1 MPIERR
7 IVSYIAILIATIYY
21 FFGRAEAATPDRT
34 TVSGQECEQAR
45 GRMFECDKPRAP
57 RVVSPR

>member
-7 IVSYIAILIATIYY
+7 LVSYIAMLIATIYY
-21 FFGRAEAATPDRT
+21 FFGRAEAATPDRP

-45 GRMFECDKPRAP
+45 GRMFECDRPTAPRASGP
-57 RVVSPR
+57 R

>member
-45 GRMFECDKPRAP
+45 GRMFEC
-57 RVVSPR
+57 